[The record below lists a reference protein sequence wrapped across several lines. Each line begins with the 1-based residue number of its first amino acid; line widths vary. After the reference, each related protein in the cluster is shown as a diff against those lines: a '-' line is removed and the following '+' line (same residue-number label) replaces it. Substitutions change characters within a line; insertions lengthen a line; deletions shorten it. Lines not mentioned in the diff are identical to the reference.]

1 MNFGFEMVLRDIN
14 LIKENKKDNKKDNK
28 SKDIKKENIK
38 FIKKNKSIDNFIKF
52 QWSWI
57 M

>member
-1 MNFGFEMVLRDIN
+1 MNSGFEMVLRDIN
-14 LIKENKKDNKKDNK
+14 LIKENKKDNKI
-28 SKDIKKENIK
+28 KDIKKENIK